1 MDSARLG
8 LFHVTRPPPGDGLG
22 PHPCLLLLHGRGAD
36 ELDLLGLAEELDPRL
51 FVVSARAPLRMGPG
65 YAWYHLQNIGEPE
78 PASFQASLAALSTFV
93 ADLPQAYPVDTARI
107 FVLGFSQGAMMAGS
121 LLLTRPSHLA
131 GTAMLSGY
139 LPLNSGLAV
148 DEAPLRNR
156 PAFVAHGTGDQV
168 LPVALGRQARDYLVR
183 LGADVTY
190 REYRIG
196 HSIGPDELVEL
207 AGWLGDR
214 IG

>member
-1 MDSARLG
+1 MDSAKLG
-8 LFHVTRPPPGDGLG
+8 LSHVTRPPPGGSTG
-22 PHPCLLLLHGRGAD
+22 PQPCLLLLHGRGAD
-36 ELDLLGLAEELDPRL
+36 ELDLLGLADELDPRL

-65 YAWYHLQNIGEPE
+65 YAWYHLQRIGDPE

-93 ADLPQAYPVDTARI
+93 ADLPQAYPVDASKI
-107 FVLGFSQGAMMAGS
+107 FALGFSQGAMMAGS
-121 LLLTRPSHLA
+121 LLLTHPSVLA

-148 DEAPLRNR
+148 DEAQLRDR
-156 PAFVAHGTGDQV
+156 PVFVAHGTGDQV
-168 LPVALGRQARDYLVR
+168 LPVAVGRQAREYLVR

-196 HSIGPDELVEL
+196 HSIGPEELVEL
-207 AGWLGDR
+207 AAWLGDR
-214 IG
+214 LG

>member
-1 MDSARLG
+1 MDPARLG
-8 LFHVTRPPPGDGLG
+8 LSHVTRPPPGGGPG

-36 ELDLLGLAEELDPRL
+36 ELDLLGLADELDPRL

-65 YAWYHLQNIGEPE
+65 YAWYHFQSIGDPE

-93 ADLPQAYPVDTARI
+93 ADLPQAYPVDASKI
-107 FVLGFSQGAMMAGS
+107 FALGFSQGAMMAGS
-121 LLLTRPSHLA
+121 LLLTHPSVLT
-131 GTAMLSGY
+131 GTALLSGY

-148 DEAPLRNR
+148 DEAQLRDR
-156 PAFVAHGTGDQV
+156 PVFVAHGTGDQV
-168 LPVALGRQARDYLVR
+168 LPVALGRQAREYLVR

-196 HSIGPDELVEL
+196 HSIGPEELVEL
-207 AGWLGDR
+207 AAWLGDR
-214 IG
+214 LG